1 MPASFPRMP
10 SSQASLPAASR
21 MASWRPG
28 GSLAR
33 RGGKGDPDRL
43 SPRLFQ
49 EKGKDPCH
57 RCRLPR
63 AGASRDH
70 TEAFQDGRGRRDPL
84 PVRLPVAARKEPS
97 DPFPQ
102 PRNVDSGG
110 RDLRSLP
117 QEANEAL
124 LGIPVTIE
132 IEAGPVK
139 NERPPIAGGADDGA
153 FAQRSTPTAR
163 DRGSERPSR
172 PRKSSRLQAG
182 PDRGRCP
189 PRPRRGSPG
198 RRQA

>member
-1 MPASFPRMP
+1 MPASFARMP

-21 MASWRPG
+21 MASCSRAAALPVG
-28 GSLAR
+28 AAR
-33 RGGKGDPDRL
+33 AIRIDRAFAC
-43 SPRLFQ
+43 SACSS
-49 EKGKDPCH
+49 EKGKDSRH
-57 RCRLPR
+57 RRRLPR

-70 TEAFQDGRGRRDPL
+70 AEALQDGRGRRDPL
-84 PVRLPVAARKEPS
+84 PVRLSVAARKEPS
-97 DPFPQ
+97 KPFPE
-102 PRNVDSGG
+102 PRHVDPGG

-153 FAQRSTPTAR
+153 FAQRSHPRLEIGAAK
-163 DRGSERPSR
+163 GSLACGNRAAC
-172 PRKSSRLQAG
+172 KAG

-189 PRPRRGSPG
+189 PRPRRGS
-198 RRQA
+198 